1 MLSSVFLS
9 GRLGEKISPKTR
21 YVEIDRVIPGPTGH
35 FETDKFPVRSMLAT
49 EGPFMKA
56 AVGTFVVL
64 KGRLETDEDGKIVI
78 VDELDEIFVM
88 PKEMKKI

>member
-9 GRLGEKISPKTR
+9 GRLGEIVGPKTR
-21 YVEIDRVIPGPTGH
+21 YVEIDRVIPGPSGR

-49 EGPFMKA
+49 AGPFMKA
-56 AVGTFVVL
+56 SVGTFIVL
-64 KGRLETDEDGKIVI
+64 KGRLECDSDGKLII

-88 PKEMKKI
+88 PKDMKKI

>member
-1 MLSSVFLS
+1 
-9 GRLGEKISPKTR
+9 
-21 YVEIDRVIPGPTGH
+21 
-35 FETDKFPVRSMLAT
+35 MLAT